1 MNALYREFASASPCL
16 SFQQHFEYLLLL
28 CNNLFFIHI
37 FVLYSFSMSTKNHM
51 NMKNVSSKT
60 LLPFALLSSAF
71 LLSACDQMNTA
82 QTPTTDQDD
91 SNATSNRTENTTSAP
106 LSSGNMFYIVRDVAD
121 LQLKAGQYI
130 EQLNQTKSEL
140 QTALDAQDPQQLQI
154 LAIQLQQ
161 QLQGFNQT
169 LSSLDLKTQE
179 IDTIRQNLLTAN
191 QQVLAS
197 PFLNGQVDLSKVD
210 FKKLEQQMGNI
221 QTEMLKLA
229 AMILQGESNQLTE
242 TTNTAS

>member
-1 MNALYREFASASPCL
+1 
-16 SFQQHFEYLLLL
+16 
-28 CNNLFFIHI
+28 
-37 FVLYSFSMSTKNHM
+37 M
-51 NMKNVSSKT
+51 NMKNVSSKA
-60 LLPFALLSSAF
+60 LLPYALLSSAF

-140 QTALDAQDPQQLQI
+140 KTALDAQDPQQLQI

-197 PFLNGQVDLSKVD
+197 PFLNGQVDLSKLD

-229 AMILQGESNQLTE
+229 GMILQGESNQPTQ

>member
-1 MNALYREFASASPCL
+1 
-16 SFQQHFEYLLLL
+16 
-28 CNNLFFIHI
+28 
-37 FVLYSFSMSTKNHM
+37 MSTKNHM

-60 LLPFALLSSAF
+60 LLPFALLSSAL
-71 LLSACDQMNTA
+71 LLSACDQMNTP
-82 QTPTTDQDD
+82 QTQTTNQDD
-91 SNATSNRTENTTSAP
+91 SSASSNSNTNPTNAQ

-121 LQLKAGQYI
+121 LQLKAGQYV

-140 QTALDAQDPQQLQI
+140 QTAVDAQDPQQLQI
-154 LAIQLQQ
+154 AATQLQQ

-179 IDTIRQNLLTAN
+179 IDTIRQNLLAAN

-210 FKKLEQQMGNI
+210 FKKLEQQMGSI
-221 QTEMLKLA
+221 QAEMLKLA
-229 AMILQGESNQLTE
+229 GMILQGESNQPTD
-242 TTNTAS
+242 TTNKAS

>member
-1 MNALYREFASASPCL
+1 
-16 SFQQHFEYLLLL
+16 
-28 CNNLFFIHI
+28 
-37 FVLYSFSMSTKNHM
+37 
-51 NMKNVSSKT
+51 MKNVSSKA

-154 LAIQLQQ
+154 LATQLQQ

>member
-1 MNALYREFASASPCL
+1 
-16 SFQQHFEYLLLL
+16 
-28 CNNLFFIHI
+28 
-37 FVLYSFSMSTKNHM
+37 M
-51 NMKNVSSKT
+51 NMKNVSSKA

-91 SNATSNRTENTTSAP
+91 SNATANSNTNTNTNTTIAP

-154 LAIQLQQ
+154 LATQLQQ

-210 FKKLEQQMGNI
+210 FKKLEQQMGSI
-221 QTEMLKLA
+221 QAEMLKLA
-229 AMILQGESNQLTE
+229 GMILQGESNQPTD
-242 TTNTAS
+242 TTNMAS

>member
-1 MNALYREFASASPCL
+1 
-16 SFQQHFEYLLLL
+16 
-28 CNNLFFIHI
+28 
-37 FVLYSFSMSTKNHM
+37 M
-51 NMKNVSSKT
+51 NMKNVSSKA

-71 LLSACDQMNTA
+71 LLSACDQMNTT

-140 QTALDAQDPQQLQI
+140 KTALDAQDPQQLQI

-197 PFLNGQVDLSKVD
+197 PFLNGQVDLSKLD

-229 AMILQGESNQLTE
+229 AMILQGESNQPTE

>member
-1 MNALYREFASASPCL
+1 
-16 SFQQHFEYLLLL
+16 
-28 CNNLFFIHI
+28 
-37 FVLYSFSMSTKNHM
+37 M
-51 NMKNVSSKT
+51 NMKNVSSKA

-91 SNATSNRTENTTSAP
+91 SNATANSNTNTTSAP

-229 AMILQGESNQLTE
+229 GMILQGESNQLTE

>member
-1 MNALYREFASASPCL
+1 
-16 SFQQHFEYLLLL
+16 
-28 CNNLFFIHI
+28 
-37 FVLYSFSMSTKNHM
+37 M
-51 NMKNVSSKT
+51 NMKNVSSKA

-130 EQLNQTKSEL
+130 EQLNQTTSEL

-154 LAIQLQQ
+154 LATQLQQ

-229 AMILQGESNQLTE
+229 AMILQGESNQPTE

>member
-1 MNALYREFASASPCL
+1 
-16 SFQQHFEYLLLL
+16 
-28 CNNLFFIHI
+28 
-37 FVLYSFSMSTKNHM
+37 
-51 NMKNVSSKT
+51 MKNVSLKT

-71 LLSACDQMNTA
+71 LLSACDQMNTP
-82 QTPTTDQDD
+82 QTHTTNQDD
-91 SNATSNRTENTTSAP
+91 SSVSSNSNTNPTNAP

-121 LQLKAGQYI
+121 LQLKAGQYV

-140 QTALDAQDPQQLQI
+140 QTAVDAQDPQQLQI
-154 LAIQLQQ
+154 AATQLQQ

-179 IDTIRQNLLTAN
+179 IDTIRQNLLAAN

-210 FKKLEQQMGNI
+210 FKKLEQQMGSI
-221 QTEMLKLA
+221 QAEMLKLA
-229 AMILQGESNQLTE
+229 GMILQGESNQPTE

>member
-1 MNALYREFASASPCL
+1 
-16 SFQQHFEYLLLL
+16 
-28 CNNLFFIHI
+28 
-37 FVLYSFSMSTKNHM
+37 
-51 NMKNVSSKT
+51 MKNVSSKA

-91 SNATSNRTENTTSAP
+91 SNATANSNTNTNTNTNTTIAP

-154 LAIQLQQ
+154 LATQLQQ

-229 AMILQGESNQLTE
+229 GMILQGESNQLTE

>member
-1 MNALYREFASASPCL
+1 
-16 SFQQHFEYLLLL
+16 
-28 CNNLFFIHI
+28 
-37 FVLYSFSMSTKNHM
+37 M
-51 NMKNVSSKT
+51 NMKNVSSKA

-140 QTALDAQDPQQLQI
+140 KTALDAQDPQQLQI

-229 AMILQGESNQLTE
+229 GMILQGESNQPTE

>member
-1 MNALYREFASASPCL
+1 
-16 SFQQHFEYLLLL
+16 
-28 CNNLFFIHI
+28 
-37 FVLYSFSMSTKNHM
+37 M
-51 NMKNVSSKT
+51 NMKNVSSKA

-91 SNATSNRTENTTSAP
+91 SNATSNRTENTTSVP

-154 LAIQLQQ
+154 LATQLQQ

>member
-1 MNALYREFASASPCL
+1 
-16 SFQQHFEYLLLL
+16 
-28 CNNLFFIHI
+28 
-37 FVLYSFSMSTKNHM
+37 M
-51 NMKNVSSKT
+51 NMKNVSSKA

-91 SNATSNRTENTTSAP
+91 SNATANSNTNTTSAS

-121 LQLKAGQYI
+121 LQLKASQYI

-154 LAIQLQQ
+154 LATQLQQ

-229 AMILQGESNQLTE
+229 GMILQGESNQPTE

>member
-1 MNALYREFASASPCL
+1 
-16 SFQQHFEYLLLL
+16 
-28 CNNLFFIHI
+28 
-37 FVLYSFSMSTKNHM
+37 M
-51 NMKNVSSKT
+51 NMKNVSSKA

-140 QTALDAQDPQQLQI
+140 KTALDAQDPQQFQI

-229 AMILQGESNQLTE
+229 GMILQGESNQPTE

>member
-1 MNALYREFASASPCL
+1 
-16 SFQQHFEYLLLL
+16 
-28 CNNLFFIHI
+28 
-37 FVLYSFSMSTKNHM
+37 M
-51 NMKNVSSKT
+51 NMKNVSSKA

-71 LLSACDQMNTA
+71 LLNACDQMNTA

-154 LAIQLQQ
+154 LATQLQQ

-179 IDTIRQNLLTAN
+179 IDTIRQNLLAAN

-229 AMILQGESNQLTE
+229 GMILQGESNQLTE

>member
-1 MNALYREFASASPCL
+1 
-16 SFQQHFEYLLLL
+16 
-28 CNNLFFIHI
+28 
-37 FVLYSFSMSTKNHM
+37 M
-51 NMKNVSSKT
+51 NMKNVSSKA

-91 SNATSNRTENTTSAP
+91 SNATANSNTNTTSAP

-154 LAIQLQQ
+154 LATQLQQ

-229 AMILQGESNQLTE
+229 GIILQGESNQPTE

>member
-1 MNALYREFASASPCL
+1 
-16 SFQQHFEYLLLL
+16 
-28 CNNLFFIHI
+28 
-37 FVLYSFSMSTKNHM
+37 M
-51 NMKNVSSKT
+51 NMKNVSSKA

-140 QTALDAQDPQQLQI
+140 KTALDAQDPQQLQI

-169 LSSLDLKTQE
+169 LSSIDLKTQE

-229 AMILQGESNQLTE
+229 GMILQGESNQPTE

>member
-1 MNALYREFASASPCL
+1 
-16 SFQQHFEYLLLL
+16 
-28 CNNLFFIHI
+28 
-37 FVLYSFSMSTKNHM
+37 M
-51 NMKNVSSKT
+51 NMKNVSSKA

-71 LLSACDQMNTA
+71 LLNACDQMNTA

-91 SNATSNRTENTTSAP
+91 SNATSNRTENTTSVP

-154 LAIQLQQ
+154 LATQLQQ

-229 AMILQGESNQLTE
+229 GMILQGESNQLTE

>member
-1 MNALYREFASASPCL
+1 
-16 SFQQHFEYLLLL
+16 
-28 CNNLFFIHI
+28 
-37 FVLYSFSMSTKNHM
+37 M
-51 NMKNVSSKT
+51 NMKNVSSKA

-71 LLSACDQMNTA
+71 LLNACDQMNTA

-91 SNATSNRTENTTSAP
+91 SNATSNRTENTTSVP

-140 QTALDAQDPQQLQI
+140 KTALDTQDPQQLQI

-229 AMILQGESNQLTE
+229 GMILQGESNQLTE

>member
-1 MNALYREFASASPCL
+1 MC
-16 SFQQHFEYLLLL
+16 
-28 CNNLFFIHI
+28 
-37 FVLYSFSMSTKNHM
+37 
-51 NMKNVSSKT
+51 
-60 LLPFALLSSAF
+60 
-71 LLSACDQMNTA
+71 
-82 QTPTTDQDD
+82 
-91 SNATSNRTENTTSAP
+91 
-106 LSSGNMFYIVRDVAD
+106 YIVRDVAD
-121 LQLKAGQYI
+121 SQLKAGQYI

-140 QTALDAQDPQQLQI
+140 QTALDAQNPQQLQI
-154 LAIQLQQ
+154 LATQLQQ

>member
-1 MNALYREFASASPCL
+1 
-16 SFQQHFEYLLLL
+16 
-28 CNNLFFIHI
+28 
-37 FVLYSFSMSTKNHM
+37 M
-51 NMKNVSSKT
+51 NMKNVSSKA

-91 SNATSNRTENTTSAP
+91 SNATANSNTNTTSAP

-121 LQLKAGQYI
+121 LQLKASQYI

-154 LAIQLQQ
+154 LATQLQQ

>member
-1 MNALYREFASASPCL
+1 
-16 SFQQHFEYLLLL
+16 
-28 CNNLFFIHI
+28 
-37 FVLYSFSMSTKNHM
+37 M
-51 NMKNVSSKT
+51 NMKNVSSKA

-91 SNATSNRTENTTSAP
+91 SNATSNRTENTTSVP

-179 IDTIRQNLLTAN
+179 IDTIRQNLLAAN
-191 QQVLAS
+191 QRVLAS

-221 QTEMLKLA
+221 QAEMLKLA
-229 AMILQGESNQLTE
+229 GMILQGESNQPTE

>member
-1 MNALYREFASASPCL
+1 
-16 SFQQHFEYLLLL
+16 
-28 CNNLFFIHI
+28 
-37 FVLYSFSMSTKNHM
+37 M
-51 NMKNVSSKT
+51 NMKNVSSKA

-71 LLSACDQMNTA
+71 LLSACDQMNTP

-91 SNATSNRTENTTSAP
+91 SNATANSNTNTTSAP

-154 LAIQLQQ
+154 LATQLQQ

-179 IDTIRQNLLTAN
+179 IDTIRQNLLAAN

>member
-1 MNALYREFASASPCL
+1 
-16 SFQQHFEYLLLL
+16 
-28 CNNLFFIHI
+28 
-37 FVLYSFSMSTKNHM
+37 M
-51 NMKNVSSKT
+51 NMKNVSSKA
-60 LLPFALLSSAF
+60 LLSFALLSSAF

-91 SNATSNRTENTTSAP
+91 SNATSNSTPNTTSAP

-140 QTALDAQDPQQLQI
+140 QTALDSQDPQQLQI
-154 LAIQLQQ
+154 LATQLQQ

-197 PFLNGQVDLSKVD
+197 PFLNGQVDFSKVD

>member
-1 MNALYREFASASPCL
+1 
-16 SFQQHFEYLLLL
+16 
-28 CNNLFFIHI
+28 
-37 FVLYSFSMSTKNHM
+37 M

-60 LLPFALLSSAF
+60 LLPFALLSSAL
-71 LLSACDQMNTA
+71 LLSACDQMNTP
-82 QTPTTDQDD
+82 QTQTTNQDD
-91 SNATSNRTENTTSAP
+91 SNASSNSNTNPTNAP

-121 LQLKAGQYI
+121 LHLKAGQYV

-140 QTALDAQDPQQLQI
+140 QTAVDAQDPQQLQI
-154 LAIQLQQ
+154 AATQLQQ

-179 IDTIRQNLLTAN
+179 IDTIRQNLLAAN

-210 FKKLEQQMGNI
+210 FKKLEQQMGSI
-221 QTEMLKLA
+221 QAEMLKLA
-229 AMILQGESNQLTE
+229 GMILQGESNQPTD
-242 TTNTAS
+242 TTNMAS

>member
-1 MNALYREFASASPCL
+1 
-16 SFQQHFEYLLLL
+16 
-28 CNNLFFIHI
+28 
-37 FVLYSFSMSTKNHM
+37 M
-51 NMKNVSSKT
+51 NMKNVSSKA

-91 SNATSNRTENTTSAP
+91 SNATANSNTNTNTTSAP

-154 LAIQLQQ
+154 LATQLQQ

-179 IDTIRQNLLTAN
+179 IDTIRQNLLAAN

-210 FKKLEQQMGNI
+210 FKKLEQQMGSI
-221 QTEMLKLA
+221 QAEMLKLA
-229 AMILQGESNQLTE
+229 GMILQGESNQPTE

>member
-1 MNALYREFASASPCL
+1 
-16 SFQQHFEYLLLL
+16 
-28 CNNLFFIHI
+28 
-37 FVLYSFSMSTKNHM
+37 M
-51 NMKNVSSKT
+51 NMKNVSSKA

-82 QTPTTDQDD
+82 QTPTIAQDE
-91 SNATSNRTENTTSAP
+91 SNATANSNTNTASAP
-106 LSSGNMFYIVRDVAD
+106 LSSGNIFYIVRDVAD

>member
-1 MNALYREFASASPCL
+1 
-16 SFQQHFEYLLLL
+16 
-28 CNNLFFIHI
+28 
-37 FVLYSFSMSTKNHM
+37 M
-51 NMKNVSSKT
+51 NMKNVSSKA

-91 SNATSNRTENTTSAP
+91 SNATANSNTNTTSAP

-154 LAIQLQQ
+154 LATQLQQ

-229 AMILQGESNQLTE
+229 GMILQGESNQLTE

>member
-1 MNALYREFASASPCL
+1 
-16 SFQQHFEYLLLL
+16 
-28 CNNLFFIHI
+28 
-37 FVLYSFSMSTKNHM
+37 M
-51 NMKNVSSKT
+51 NMKNVSSKA

-140 QTALDAQDPQQLQI
+140 KTALDAQDPQQLQI

-197 PFLNGQVDLSKVD
+197 PFLNGQVDLTKVD

-229 AMILQGESNQLTE
+229 AMILQGESNQPTE

>member
-1 MNALYREFASASPCL
+1 
-16 SFQQHFEYLLLL
+16 
-28 CNNLFFIHI
+28 
-37 FVLYSFSMSTKNHM
+37 M
-51 NMKNVSSKT
+51 NMKNVSSKA

-71 LLSACDQMNTA
+71 LLNACDQMNTA

-154 LAIQLQQ
+154 LATQLQQ

-229 AMILQGESNQLTE
+229 GMILQGESNQLTE

>member
-1 MNALYREFASASPCL
+1 
-16 SFQQHFEYLLLL
+16 
-28 CNNLFFIHI
+28 
-37 FVLYSFSMSTKNHM
+37 M
-51 NMKNVSSKT
+51 NMKNVSSKA

-140 QTALDAQDPQQLQI
+140 KTALVTQDPQQLQI

-229 AMILQGESNQLTE
+229 GMILQGESNQLTE

>member
-1 MNALYREFASASPCL
+1 
-16 SFQQHFEYLLLL
+16 
-28 CNNLFFIHI
+28 
-37 FVLYSFSMSTKNHM
+37 M
-51 NMKNVSSKT
+51 NMKNVSSKA
-60 LLPFALLSSAF
+60 LLSFALLSSAF

-91 SNATSNRTENTTSAP
+91 SNATSNSTPNTTSAP

-140 QTALDAQDPQQLQI
+140 QTALDSQDPQQLQI
-154 LAIQLQQ
+154 LATQLQQ

>member
-1 MNALYREFASASPCL
+1 
-16 SFQQHFEYLLLL
+16 
-28 CNNLFFIHI
+28 
-37 FVLYSFSMSTKNHM
+37 M
-51 NMKNVSSKT
+51 NMKNVSSKA

-91 SNATSNRTENTTSAP
+91 SNATANSNTNTTSAP

-140 QTALDAQDPQQLQI
+140 KTAVDAQDPQQLQI
-154 LAIQLQQ
+154 LATQLQQ

>member
-1 MNALYREFASASPCL
+1 
-16 SFQQHFEYLLLL
+16 
-28 CNNLFFIHI
+28 
-37 FVLYSFSMSTKNHM
+37 M
-51 NMKNVSSKT
+51 NMKNVSSKA

-71 LLSACDQMNTA
+71 LLNACDQMNTA

-91 SNATSNRTENTTSAP
+91 SNATANSNTNTTSAP

-154 LAIQLQQ
+154 LATQLQQ

-229 AMILQGESNQLTE
+229 GMILQGESNQLTE

>member
-1 MNALYREFASASPCL
+1 
-16 SFQQHFEYLLLL
+16 
-28 CNNLFFIHI
+28 
-37 FVLYSFSMSTKNHM
+37 M
-51 NMKNVSSKT
+51 NMKNVSSKA

-91 SNATSNRTENTTSAP
+91 SNATSNRTANTTSAP

-154 LAIQLQQ
+154 LATQLQQ

>member
-1 MNALYREFASASPCL
+1 
-16 SFQQHFEYLLLL
+16 
-28 CNNLFFIHI
+28 
-37 FVLYSFSMSTKNHM
+37 M

-60 LLPFALLSSAF
+60 LLPFALLSSAL

-91 SNATSNRTENTTSAP
+91 SNATANSNTNTTSAP

-154 LAIQLQQ
+154 LATQLQQ

>member
-1 MNALYREFASASPCL
+1 
-16 SFQQHFEYLLLL
+16 
-28 CNNLFFIHI
+28 
-37 FVLYSFSMSTKNHM
+37 M

-60 LLPFALLSSAF
+60 LLPFALLSSAL
-71 LLSACDQMNTA
+71 LLSACDQMNTP
-82 QTPTTDQDD
+82 QTQTTNQDD
-91 SNATSNRTENTTSAP
+91 LNVSSNSTANTTSTP

-121 LQLKAGQYI
+121 LQLKAGQYV

-140 QTALDAQDPQQLQI
+140 QTAVDAQDPQQLQI
-154 LAIQLQQ
+154 AATQLQQ

-169 LSSLDLKTQE
+169 LSSIDLKTQE
-179 IDTIRQNLLTAN
+179 IDTIRQNLLVAN

-221 QTEMLKLA
+221 QTEILKLA
-229 AMILQGESNQLTE
+229 GMILQGESNQPTD
-242 TTNTAS
+242 TTNMAS